1 MSNVHRIC
9 PACGKDTPLDAR
21 HCPHCGHDTQ
31 AGLPVQAGSQL
42 PMVVGKAA
50 LPVLVG
56 VGTLAARMGWR
67 LLRGRL
73 AALGT
78 QSPAP
83 VQPRTE
89 SSARPPARVT
99 PAEVAPRARRS
110 IRIRSSWAVGDA
122 RGIWQ
127 QGATEH
133 IIEIDE

>member
-1 MSNVHRIC
+1 MSTVHRIC
-9 PACGKDTPLDAR
+9 PACGKDTPLEAR

-56 VGTLAARMGWR
+56 VGTLAARVAWR

-73 AALGT
+73 ATLVT
-78 QSPAP
+78 PAP
-83 VQPRTE
+83 LDQHATPQ
-89 SSARPPARVT
+89 PPARTT

-122 RGIWQ
+122 RGVWR
-127 QGATEH
+127 QGTSEQ
-133 IIEIDE
+133 IIEIDD

>member
-1 MSNVHRIC
+1 MSDVYRIC
-9 PACGKDTPLDAR
+9 PACGKNTPLDAR
-21 HCPHCGHDTQ
+21 HCPHCGQDTQ

-56 VGTLAARMGWR
+56 VGTLAARAAWR

-73 AALGT
+73 AALAAQT
-78 QSPAP
+78 PAP
-83 VQPRTE
+83 VQTRT
-89 SSARPPARVT
+89 AQPPARVP
-99 PAEVAPRARRS
+99 PAEVGPRTRRS
-110 IRIRSSWAVGDA
+110 IRIRSTWAVGDA
-122 RGIWQ
+122 RGVWR

>member
-9 PACGKDTPLDAR
+9 PACGKDTPLEAR

-31 AGLPVQAGSQL
+31 AGLPVQAGSHL

-56 VGTLAARMGWR
+56 VGTLAARVAWR

-73 AALGT
+73 AMLVT
-78 QSPAP
+78 QAPAP
-83 VQPRTE
+83 VQSHTMSRPQ
-89 SSARPPARVT
+89 PPARVT
-99 PAEVAPRARRS
+99 PAEVAPRTRRS
-110 IRIRSSWAVGDA
+110 IHIRSSWAVGDA
-122 RGIWQ
+122 RGVWQ